1 MIRRK
6 EADVKR
12 FVVKGKVT
20 DEKGVPLP
28 GVTVLLEGTNIGTAT
43 DSEGKFEMSVTREK
57 GSLLLSFVGYKS
69 QKVAYEAGKPV
80 SVKMEEEVTDLDE
93 VVIRAYGT
101 QNKKEMVSS
110 ITSIKA
116 DEMKELP
123 SHSILSML
131 QGRLAGV
138 DIVNQS
144 GAPGSGGNRV
154 AVRGYNSL
162 MQEGAT
168 DGQPLYVVDGVP
180 MSSFTSPVTGT
191 NTLSDL
197 DPSMIASVEILKD
210 AAAAAIYGSRAGNGV
225 VFDYN

>member
-1 MIRRK
+1 M
-6 EADVKR
+6 KR
-12 FVVKGKVT
+12 VC
-20 DEKGVPLP
+20 LCR

-80 SVKMEEEVTDLDE
+80 SVKMEEEVTDLDK

-154 AVRGYNSL
+154 ACSGLQLLDAGGGDRRTAFVRGRP
-162 MQEGAT
+162 GFPCF
-168 DGQPLYVVDGVP
+168 PLP
-180 MSSFTSPVTGT
+180 
-191 NTLSDL
+191 L
-197 DPSMIASVEILKD
+197 
-210 AAAAAIYGSRAGNGV
+210 R
-225 VFDYN
+225 